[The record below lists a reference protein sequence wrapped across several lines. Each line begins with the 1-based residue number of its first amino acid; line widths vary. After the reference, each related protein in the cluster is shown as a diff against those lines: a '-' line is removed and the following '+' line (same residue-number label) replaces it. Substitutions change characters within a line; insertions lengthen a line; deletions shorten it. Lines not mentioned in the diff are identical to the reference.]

1 MCSPRTWGLHHEQD
15 VALCPLQQPQHS
27 PVAPLF
33 SGTCEEKKLGDV
45 RGYDIQPQQGLQS
58 RSSIPSTSSIL
69 FQPINILSNF
79 PFCSYIYIR
88 RGRTAQESSSFSPHG
103 SEPFHWNTQLQN
115 HAAKASKSTEPQP
128 QNLDYHCWYHP
139 VLPFTVTEQI
149 SVFQCPC
156 YPTAHACTLSVTD
169 WHQLFCTSSS
179 WIFTFCCGVGRLTA
193 ARMEGKNRY
202 FH

>member
-15 VALCPLQQPQHS
+15 TALCPLQQPQHR
-27 PVAPLF
+27 PIAPLF
-33 SGTCEEKKLGDV
+33 SGMCKEEKLGDV

-103 SEPFHWNTQLQN
+103 SEPFHWNGSKTTQQKPPKAHSPN
-115 HAAKASKSTEPQP
+115 HKTLTTIADTILCYLSLLLSRSQYFNVHATDSVLTPRSYSTR
-128 QNLDYHCWYHP
+128 
-139 VLPFTVTEQI
+139 V
-149 SVFQCPC
+149 
-156 YPTAHACTLSVTD
+156 YP
-169 WHQLFCTSSS
+169 
-179 WIFTFCCGVGRLTA
+179 
-193 ARMEGKNRY
+193 
-202 FH
+202 